1 MKALLRNSL
10 KMATAIFLTA
20 ALAEHFD
27 RIQFVYYSLTG
38 TLFAVDDNDD
48 QTWKAGASR
57 IMGTVVGGLIT
68 FWVHTIASGWGGVL
82 LSLLFMIPVL
92 RALGWSSGLGTAATI
107 SLMFLMIPSYTELD
121 WDYVFNRTLDTALGC
136 AVGIGTNVL
145 FWPKNNHTEL
155 QTIETSLRTRL
166 LNQIQ
171 GYRAWMADQKPR
183 PDPLSPAQFSEGLQ
197 RMQQLVTM
205 EQTGPAA
212 HQLNR
217 RRWPQRLMLW
227 QQVGL
232 HWVQWERL
240 VAASDLPTPMG
251 NNHPLSLGIEGM
263 ANLLIGQRAGAQ
275 ATSRDWNELAQP
287 SGRPLLL
294 LLALAEELKPLQANL
309 RNLGQGGRANRAPKD
324 QGVQDLEGAIVEPLR
339 YQAGLH
345 HRPGQRLWQHQWP
358 SRQLLL
364 RHDRTGCA
372 RRQLRRLH

>member
-1 MKALLRNSL
+1 MNALLLRNSL
-10 KMATAIFLTA
+10 KMATAIFLTT
-20 ALAEHFD
+20 ALAEHFAN
-27 RIQFVYYSLTG
+27 IQFVYYSLTG

-48 QTWKAGASR
+48 QTWKAGSSR
-57 IMGTVVGGLIT
+57 ILGTVVGGLIT

-92 RALGWSSGLGTAATI
+92 RVLGWSSGLGTAATI
-107 SLMFLMIPSYTELD
+107 CLMFLMIPSYTELN
-121 WDYVFNRTLDTALGC
+121 WDYVFSRTLDTALGC

-145 FWPKNNHTEL
+145 FWPKKHHIEL
-155 QTIETSLRTRL
+155 QNLEASLQARL

-171 GYRAWMADQKPR
+171 GYRAWMTDQKPR
-183 PDPLSPAQFSEGLQ
+183 PDPLSPVQFGEGLQ
-197 RMQQLVTM
+197 RMQQLVTL

-240 VAASDLPTPMG
+240 VAASDLPTPMDV
-251 NNHPLSLGIEGM
+251 NHPLRRGLEGM
-263 ANLLIGQRAGAQ
+263 ANLLVGQRAGAL
-275 ATSRDWNELAQP
+275 ATSRDWNALAQP

-309 RNLGQGGRANRAPKD
+309 RSLGQGGRSTPC
-324 QGVQDLEGAIVEPLR
+324 P
-339 YQAGLH
+339 
-345 HRPGQRLWQHQWP
+345 
-358 SRQLLL
+358 
-364 RHDRTGCA
+364 
-372 RRQLRRLH
+372 

>member
-1 MKALLRNSL
+1 MNALLLRNSL
-10 KMATAIFLTA
+10 KMATAIFLTT
-20 ALAEHFD
+20 ALAEHFAH
-27 RIQFVYYSLTG
+27 IQFVYYSLTG

-48 QTWKAGASR
+48 QTWKAGSSR
-57 IMGTVVGGLIT
+57 ILGTVVGGLIT

-92 RALGWSSGLGTAATI
+92 RVLGWSSGLGTAATI
-107 SLMFLMIPSYTELD
+107 CLMFLMIPSYTELN
-121 WDYVFNRTLDTALGC
+121 WDYVFSRTLDTALGC

-145 FWPKNNHTEL
+145 FWPKKHHIEL
-155 QTIETSLRTRL
+155 QNLEASLQARL

-171 GYRAWMADQKPR
+171 GYRAWMTDQKPR
-183 PDPLSPAQFSEGLQ
+183 PDPLSPVQFGEGLQ
-197 RMQQLVTM
+197 RMQQLVTL

-240 VAASDLPTPMG
+240 VAASDLPTPMDV
-251 NNHPLSLGIEGM
+251 NHPLRRGLEGM
-263 ANLLIGQRAGAQ
+263 ANLLVGQRAGAL
-275 ATSRDWNELAQP
+275 ATSRDWKALAQP

-309 RNLGQGGRANRAPKD
+309 RSLGQG
-324 QGVQDLEGAIVEPLR
+324 
-339 YQAGLH
+339 
-345 HRPGQRLWQHQWP
+345 
-358 SRQLLL
+358 SRS
-364 RHDRTGCA
+364 TPCP
-372 RRQLRRLH
+372 

>member
-1 MKALLRNSL
+1 LNALLLRNSL
-10 KMATAIFLTA
+10 KMATAIFLTT
-20 ALAEHFD
+20 ALAEHFAH
-27 RIQFVYYSLTG
+27 IQFVYYSLTG

-48 QTWKAGASR
+48 QTWKAGSSR
-57 IMGTVVGGLIT
+57 ILGTVVGGLIT

-92 RALGWSSGLGTAATI
+92 RVLGWSSGLGTAATI
-107 SLMFLMIPSYTELD
+107 CLMFLMIPSYTELN
-121 WDYVFNRTLDTALGC
+121 WDYVFSRTLDTALGC

-145 FWPKNNHTEL
+145 FWPKKHHIEL
-155 QTIETSLRTRL
+155 QNLEASLQARL

-171 GYRAWMADQKPR
+171 GYRAWMTDQKPR
-183 PDPLSPAQFSEGLQ
+183 PDPLSPVQFGEGLQ
-197 RMQQLVTM
+197 RMQQLVTL

-240 VAASDLPTPMG
+240 VAASDLPTPMDV
-251 NNHPLSLGIEGM
+251 NHPLRRGLEGM
-263 ANLLIGQRAGAQ
+263 ANLLVGQRAGAL
-275 ATSRDWNELAQP
+275 ATSRDWNALAQP

-309 RNLGQGGRANRAPKD
+309 RSLGQGGRSTPC
-324 QGVQDLEGAIVEPLR
+324 P
-339 YQAGLH
+339 
-345 HRPGQRLWQHQWP
+345 
-358 SRQLLL
+358 
-364 RHDRTGCA
+364 
-372 RRQLRRLH
+372 

>member
-1 MKALLRNSL
+1 MKALLLRNSL
-10 KMATAIFLTA
+10 KMATAIFITT

-27 RIQFVYYSLTG
+27 HIQYVYYSLTG

-57 IMGTVVGGLIT
+57 ILGTIVGGLIT

-92 RALGWSSGLGTAATI
+92 RMLGWSSGLGTAATI
-107 SLMFLMIPSYTELD
+107 CVMFLMIPSYTELN

-145 FWPKNNHTEL
+145 FWPKNHHTEL
-155 QTIETSLRTRL
+155 QTIEASLRSGL

-171 GYRAWMADQKPR
+171 GYRAWMTDQKPR

-197 RMQQLVTM
+197 RMKQLVTM

-251 NNHPLSLGIEGM
+251 IDHPLRRGLEGM
-263 ANLLIGQRAGAQ
+263 ANLLMGQRAGAP
-275 ATSRDWNELAQP
+275 ATSRDWNALAQP

-309 RNLGQGGRANRAPKD
+309 RSLSHGGRS
-324 QGVQDLEGAIVEPLR
+324 
-339 YQAGLH
+339 
-345 HRPGQRLWQHQWP
+345 RPCP
-358 SRQLLL
+358 
-364 RHDRTGCA
+364 
-372 RRQLRRLH
+372 

>member
-1 MKALLRNSL
+1 MKALLLRNSL
-10 KMATAIFLTA
+10 KMATAIFITT

-27 RIQFVYYSLTG
+27 HIQYVYYSLTG

-57 IMGTVVGGLIT
+57 ILGTIVGGLIT

-92 RALGWSSGLGTAATI
+92 RILGWSSGLGTAATI
-107 SLMFLMIPSYTELD
+107 CLMFLMIPSHTALN
-121 WDYVFNRTLDTALGC
+121 WDYVFNRTIDTALGC

-145 FWPKNNHTEL
+145 FWPKNRPAEL
-155 QTIETSLRTRL
+155 QAIETSLQARL

-171 GYRAWMADQKPR
+171 AYRGWMTDQKPR
-183 PDPLSPAQFSEGLQ
+183 PEPLAPAQFSVSLQ

-240 VAASDLPTPMG
+240 VAASDLPTPMEID
-251 NNHPLSLGIEGM
+251 HPLRRGLEGM
-263 ANLLIGQRAGAQ
+263 ANLLMGQRAGAP
-275 ATSRDWNELAQP
+275 ATSRDWNALAQP

-309 RNLGQGGRANRAPKD
+309 RSLGQG
-324 QGVQDLEGAIVEPLR
+324 
-339 YQAGLH
+339 
-345 HRPGQRLWQHQWP
+345 
-358 SRQLLL
+358 
-364 RHDRTGCA
+364 
-372 RRQLRRLH
+372 RRGTPCP

>member
-1 MKALLRNSL
+1 MNALLLRNSL
-10 KMATAIFLTA
+10 KMATAIFLTT
-20 ALAEHFD
+20 ALAEHFAH
-27 RIQFVYYSLTG
+27 IQFVYYSLTG

-48 QTWKAGASR
+48 QTWKAGSSR
-57 IMGTVVGGLIT
+57 ILGTVVGGLIT

-92 RALGWSSGLGTAATI
+92 RVLGWSSGLGTAATI
-107 SLMFLMIPSYTELD
+107 CLMFLMIPSYTELN
-121 WDYVFNRTLDTALGC
+121 WDYVFSRTLDTALGC

-145 FWPKNNHTEL
+145 FWPKKHHIEL
-155 QTIETSLRTRL
+155 QNLEASLQARL

-171 GYRAWMADQKPR
+171 GYRAWMTDQKPR
-183 PDPLSPAQFSEGLQ
+183 PDPLSPVQFGEGLQ
-197 RMQQLVTM
+197 RMQQLVTL

-240 VAASDLPTPMG
+240 VAASDLPTPMDV
-251 NNHPLSLGIEGM
+251 NHPLRRGLEGM
-263 ANLLIGQRAGAQ
+263 ANLLVGQRAGAL
-275 ATSRDWNELAQP
+275 ATSRDWNALAQP

-309 RNLGQGGRANRAPKD
+309 RSLGQGGRSTPC
-324 QGVQDLEGAIVEPLR
+324 P
-339 YQAGLH
+339 
-345 HRPGQRLWQHQWP
+345 
-358 SRQLLL
+358 
-364 RHDRTGCA
+364 
-372 RRQLRRLH
+372 

>member
-1 MKALLRNSL
+1 MKALLLRNSL
-10 KMATAIFLTA
+10 KMATAIFLTT
-20 ALAEHFD
+20 ALAEHFAH
-27 RIQFVYYSLTG
+27 IQFVYYSLTG

-57 IMGTVVGGLIT
+57 ILGTIVGGLIT
-68 FWVHTIASGWGGVL
+68 FWVHSIASGWGGVL

-92 RALGWSSGLGTAATI
+92 RVLGWSSGLGTAATI
-107 SLMFLMIPSYTELD
+107 CLMFLMIPSYTELN
-121 WDYVFNRTLDTALGC
+121 WDYVFSRTMDTALGC

-145 FWPKNNHTEL
+145 FWPKNHHTEL
-155 QTIETSLRTRL
+155 QTIEAGLQTRL
-166 LNQIQ
+166 LNQIR
-171 GYRAWMADQKPR
+171 GYSAWMTDQKPR
-183 PDPLSPAQFSEGLQ
+183 PDPLSAAQFTEGLQ

-251 NNHPLSLGIEGM
+251 IDHPLLRGIEGM
-263 ANLLIGQRAGAQ
+263 ANLLMGQRAGAP
-275 ATSRDWNELAQP
+275 ATSRDWKDLAQP

-294 LLALAEELKPLQANL
+294 L
-309 RNLGQGGRANRAPKD
+309 
-324 QGVQDLEGAIVEPLR
+324 
-339 YQAGLH
+339 
-345 HRPGQRLWQHQWP
+345 
-358 SRQLLL
+358 
-364 RHDRTGCA
+364 
-372 RRQLRRLH
+372 

>member
-1 MKALLRNSL
+1 MNALLLRNSL

-57 IMGTVVGGLIT
+57 ILGTVVGGLIT
-68 FWVHTIASGWGGVL
+68 FWVHTIASGWGAVL

-92 RALGWSSGLGTAATI
+92 RLLGWTSGLGTAATI
-107 SLMFLMIPSYTELD
+107 CLMFLMIPSFTELN

-145 FWPKNNHTEL
+145 FWPKNRRAEL
-155 QTIETSLRTRL
+155 QASEASLQARL
-166 LNQIQ
+166 LTQIQ
-171 GYRAWMADQKPR
+171 DYRGWMTDQRPR
-183 PDPLSPAQFSEGLQ
+183 PNPLSPDQFNERLQ
-197 RMQQLVTM
+197 RMQQLIAM

-212 HQLNR
+212 HQLSR

-227 QQVGL
+227 QQVVQ

-240 VAASDLPTPMG
+240 LAASDLPTPMG
-251 NNHPLSLGIEGM
+251 INHPLSLGIEGI
-263 ANLLIGQRAGAQ
+263 ANLLVGQRAGAPP
-275 ATSRDWNELAQP
+275 TSRAWSELAQP
-287 SGRPLLL
+287 SDRPLLL

-309 RNLGQGGRANRAPKD
+309 RSLGHGGRRAP
-324 QGVQDLEGAIVEPLR
+324 
-339 YQAGLH
+339 
-345 HRPGQRLWQHQWP
+345 WP
-358 SRQLLL
+358 
-364 RHDRTGCA
+364 
-372 RRQLRRLH
+372 

>member
-68 FWVHTIASGWGGVL
+68 FLVHTIASGWGGVL

-309 RNLGQGGRANRAPKD
+309 RNLGQGGSSKPC
-324 QGVQDLEGAIVEPLR
+324 P
-339 YQAGLH
+339 
-345 HRPGQRLWQHQWP
+345 
-358 SRQLLL
+358 
-364 RHDRTGCA
+364 
-372 RRQLRRLH
+372 